1 MKLKIN
7 LELVMAVI
15 FAVFAIACAAAAVI
29 FGAWW
34 HMGTS
39 AMSACLAWVLGR
51 ESQEEEY

>member
-51 ESQEEEY
+51 ESQKEEY